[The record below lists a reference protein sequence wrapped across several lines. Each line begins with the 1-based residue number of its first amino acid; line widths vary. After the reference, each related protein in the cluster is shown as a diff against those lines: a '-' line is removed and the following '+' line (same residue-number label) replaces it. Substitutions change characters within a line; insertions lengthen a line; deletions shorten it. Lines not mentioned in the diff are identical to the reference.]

1 MRRESALMS
10 SPASFPPLPLAEVA
24 SASATR
30 GVANPF
36 GIALGVRH
44 HLRPGLGEG
53 HRDFLAFPRGL
64 QAAHSRFRPDVDSLG
79 RCEGRDL
86 FKMHFSLAGRNGVR
100 YDGRPEHV
108 ACMPSV
114 SISVHPAGVGK
125 SDFHPRGIWEHS
137 LTLACPADFLT
148 EALRLAPESLPAPL
162 ARFASGGEPQLFFAS
177 SPLPG
182 RARRLIEDLL
192 DPPCESSTAHLH
204 AEARVLDLL
213 CLGLDL
219 FARERRCSGRKR
231 LSARDVQALQALR
244 ERVARDYLSPTSIAA
259 LARSAGMN
267 RTKLTAGFRA
277 LFGESIGEY
286 LTRLRMQ
293 YACRRLKEGCPASA
307 VAAEIGY
314 RHQSSFSTAFRAYLG
329 RPPGQWKI

>member
-1 MRRESALMS
+1 MS
-10 SPASFPPLPLAEVA
+10 SLASFPPLPLAEAA
-24 SASATR
+24 SASAA
-30 GVANPF
+30 GGFANPF
-36 GIALGVRH
+36 GSALGARH
-44 HLRPGLGEG
+44 LLRPGLGEG
-53 HRDFLAFPRGL
+53 YRDVLAFPRGL
-64 QAAHSRFRPDVDSLG
+64 QVAYSRFRPDVDSLG
-79 RCEGRDL
+79 RCEGRNL

-100 YDGRPEHV
+100 YDGGPEHV
-108 ACMPSV
+108 ARMPSV

-125 SDFHPRGIWEHS
+125 SDFHPRGVREHS

-162 ARFASGGEPQLFFAS
+162 ARFASGCEPQLFFAS

-192 DPPCESSTAHLH
+192 DPPCEASTSHLH
-204 AEARVLDLL
+204 AEARALDLL

-219 FARERRCSGRKR
+219 FAREPRGSGRKS
-231 LSARDVQALQALR
+231 LSARDARALQALR
-244 ERVARDYLSPTSIAA
+244 ERVARDFLMPASIAA
-259 LARSAGMN
+259 MARGAGMN

-277 LFGESIGEY
+277 LFGESIGGY

-293 YACRRLKEGCPASA
+293 HACRMLKEGCPASA
-307 VAAEIGY
+307 VAAELGY

-329 RPPGQWKI
+329 RPPGEWKS